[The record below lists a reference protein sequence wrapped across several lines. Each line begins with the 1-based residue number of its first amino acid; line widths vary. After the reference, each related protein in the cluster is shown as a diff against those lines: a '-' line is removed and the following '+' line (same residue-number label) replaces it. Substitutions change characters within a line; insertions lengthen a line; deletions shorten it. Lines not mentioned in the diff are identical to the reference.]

1 MHGSFEDQAGVPDTF
16 LAKLSPP
23 IQARQVSAWRQLFS
37 QKEKEPDIVHLNHLT
52 PMHQA
57 AFDLWNHAAII
68 THLHGTEIK
77 IIQTI
82 RDTPGLKYGVQW
94 IDDMKSSAARS
105 RRILTISPHDR
116 ELAIDLLEI
125 PPDRVTTIPNGVDVE
140 IFRPRQLSDD
150 ERLSNWKQW
159 LVTDPQGWKPGHN
172 PGSIKYS
179 DDDLRMF
186 RDVDG
191 VRPPILLYVGRFT
204 VFGMRRHTSRS
215 IPNTEDQ
222 HFTGCTARNLGR
234 VPAGMGGGAPVRG
247 RKTPGN
253 QRRILR
259 RLARPRRPPPGPSL
273 GRHLRRP
280 QRQRTLRPG
289 IPGDNI
295 LRPTSNRHQNR
306 RPPIL
311 RKRRPQPPKRLAS
324 RASRP
329 ILTSSSNG
337 SSNRIKNRTRGTRPQ
352 RPQPRNPRV
361 LLGQDQRCGLAGV
374 RGGVE
379 GRVTLCPGGAH
390 RSSGRQ
396 LPLPYVWLVGSWRTG
411 DGWGGS

>member
-1 MHGSFEDQAGVPDTF
+1 MDTSKPGVSGPEELKKRLIMALYFYPRVGSAQVVQYVIRRLRKSWDTQIYTGSLGEDGTLTHTGTFFRGMNPITLDYTAAEAAWRDGLDPMQADPPMHGSFEDQAGVPDTF

-68 THLHGTEIK
+68 TNLHGTELK

-186 RDVDG
+186 RNVDG

-204 VFGMRRHTSRS
+204 AFGMRRHTSRR
-215 IPNTEDQ
+215 IPNAEDQ

-234 VPAGMGGGAPVRG
+234 VPGGMGGGA
-247 RKTPGN
+247 T
-253 QRRILR
+253 
-259 RLARPRRPPPGPSL
+259 
-273 GRHLRRP
+273 
-280 QRQRTLRPG
+280 
-289 IPGDNI
+289 
-295 LRPTSNRHQNR
+295 
-306 RPPIL
+306 
-311 RKRRPQPPKRLAS
+311 
-324 RASRP
+324 
-329 ILTSSSNG
+329 
-337 SSNRIKNRTRGTRPQ
+337 RTRP
-352 RPQPRNPRV
+352 
-361 LLGQDQRCGLAGV
+361 
-374 RGGVE
+374 
-379 GRVTLCPGGAH
+379 
-390 RSSGRQ
+390 
-396 LPLPYVWLVGSWRTG
+396 
-411 DGWGGS
+411 